1 MREST
6 PATTRARALER
17 VREITLQVLGDLDVR
32 VYLFGSSVT
41 GRLRQSSDIDVAIDP
56 VRALPSALLAELR
69 ERLEESAI
77 PYDVDIVD
85 LSAASPEIRSRVE
98 REGSPVERLTG
109 RLAEARRALASFE
122 ELARRRERSM
132 IERDAAIMR
141 FACTFEA
148 AWKAVQ
154 LYLYEHEGLDGGL
167 PKQSIRVS
175 RAIGLLTD
183 DQAESAL
190 SMTDDRNLV
199 VHVYREAVASDL
211 DRRLHLHAVTLA
223 AWLGAIAA

>member
-1 MREST
+1 M
-6 PATTRARALER
+6 
-17 VREITLQVLGDLDVR
+17 
-32 VYLFGSSVT
+32 
-41 GRLRQSSDIDVAIDP
+41 
-56 VRALPSALLAELR
+56 
-69 ERLEESAI
+69 
-77 PYDVDIVD
+77 
-85 LSAASPEIRSRVE
+85 
-98 REGSPVERLTG
+98 ERLTG

-141 FACTFEA
+141 FAYTFEA

-154 LYLYEHEGLDGGL
+154 LYLYEHEGLEVGS
-167 PKQSIRVS
+167 PKQSIRAS

-199 VHVYREAVASDL
+199 VHVYRERD
-211 DRRLHLHAVTLA
+211 DTIRLISARKATRSERTQY
-223 AWLGAIAA
+223 GARWEP